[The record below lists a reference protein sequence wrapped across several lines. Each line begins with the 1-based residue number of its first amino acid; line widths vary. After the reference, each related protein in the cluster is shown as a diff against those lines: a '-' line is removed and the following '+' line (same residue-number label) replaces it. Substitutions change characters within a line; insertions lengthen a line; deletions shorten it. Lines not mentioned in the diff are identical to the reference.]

1 MYLPNYDNGSIVNL
15 MSSISQGLGA
25 ESLYQPLPALSPAEL
40 SASRN
45 IVLIV
50 IDGLGY
56 EYLMKNGRATVFYEH
71 LQGKITSVFPSTT
84 AAGVTTFVTGVA
96 PQQHALTG
104 WFVYLKELG
113 VVSAVLP
120 FKPRHGGP
128 PFSKAEVKPEEIF
141 TQAPLAARIKAKSYA
156 IMPRQLV
163 KSDYNRAMAG
173 GAKLVGYRNLSGF
186 FKTIKRVIRS
196 NKKQQKYIY
205 AYWPKFDTLSHEYG
219 NGSRKAAAHF
229 EKLNKKLSSF
239 LKSLN
244 SMDTTI
250 IITADHGFIDADE
263 SKRIELKDHPRLM
276 ETLTLPLCGEG
287 RAAYCYVRP
296 ARTAQF
302 EAYVAEYFGDKCE
315 LFRSEDLIAGN
326 YFGLFEPNPRLFE
339 RVGDYVLIMKENY
352 VLRDSLLGE
361 SRAVH
366 IGYHGGVSREEMFV
380 PLVVIPRNF

>member
-1 MYLPNYDNGSIVNL
+1 MYLPDYNGGSIVNL
-15 MSSISQGLGA
+15 MSSILQALGG

-56 EYLMKNGRATVFYEH
+56 EYLVKNGRGTVFYEH
-71 LQGKITSVFPSTT
+71 LQDKITSVFPSTT
-84 AAGVTTFVTGVA
+84 AAGVTTFATGVA
-96 PQQHALTG
+96 PQQHAITG
-104 WFVYLKELG
+104 WFVHLKELG
-113 VVSAVLP
+113 AVSAVLP

-141 TQAPLAARIKAKSYA
+141 TQAPLSTKIKAKSYA

-173 GAKLVGYRNLSGF
+173 ETKLVGYRNLGGF
-186 FKTIKRVIRS
+186 FKTIRKVIRS

-205 AYWPKFDTLSHEYG
+205 AYWPEFDTLSHEYG
-219 NGSRKAAAHF
+219 NGGQKAAIHF
-229 EKLNKKLSSF
+229 AELNKRLTSF

-244 SMDTTI
+244 RTDTTI
-250 IITADHGFIDADE
+250 IITADHGFIDADQ
-263 SKRIELKDHPRLM
+263 SKRIELKDHPQLM

-302 EAYVAEYFGDKCE
+302 EAYVTEYFGDKCE
-315 LFRSEDLIAGN
+315 MFRSEDLIAGN

-361 SRAVH
+361 SRHAH
-366 IGYHGGVSREEMFV
+366 IGYHGGVSKEEMFV
-380 PLVVIPRNF
+380 PLVVIPHNF